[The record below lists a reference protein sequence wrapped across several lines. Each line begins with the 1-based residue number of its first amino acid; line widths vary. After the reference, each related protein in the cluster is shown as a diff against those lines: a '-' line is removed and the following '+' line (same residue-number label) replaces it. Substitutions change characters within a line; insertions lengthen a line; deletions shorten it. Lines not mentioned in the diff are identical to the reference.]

1 MSSPC
6 SYDESVYTRYS
17 QPELIK
23 NYAVYTDPYHNVPR
37 LDMYMFDGSPLQP
50 MYLVLSPP
58 QMLPTQTLNP
68 TAVPVATKRS
78 VPLPEFV
85 ERLVRRMEGE
95 EELEEREAQEVLMG
109 QHPGAPLN
117 RGALLPIR
125 RGERWNP
132 DRFWWVG
139 VGMVAVGT
147 VLYMWP
153 TKVEQQR
160 K

>member
-1 MSSPC
+1 
-6 SYDESVYTRYS
+6 
-17 QPELIK
+17 
-23 NYAVYTDPYHNVPR
+23 
-37 LDMYMFDGSPLQP
+37 MFDGSPLQP

-78 VPLPEFV
+78 VPLPGFV

-95 EELEEREAQEVLMG
+95 EELEERESQEVLMG

-117 RGALLPIR
+117 RGALLPVR